1 MKSKI
6 TREELQVFY
15 NTSTPKDAIQLE
27 LATVA
32 KDVLEFQNESE
43 EFLTGLASGLLLL
56 EKMGRLDKV
65 SRQTCAELIRFC
77 AEEIIENH

>member
-15 NTSTPKDAIQLE
+15 NTSTSKDVIQLE
-27 LATVA
+27 LATVV

-43 EFLTGLASGLLLL
+43 DFLTGLASGLLLL
-56 EKMGRLDKV
+56 AKTGRLDKV
-65 SRQTCAELIRFC
+65 SRQTCAELIRVC
-77 AEEIIENH
+77 AVEIIDR

>member
-15 NTSTPKDAIQLE
+15 NTSTPKDVIQLE
-27 LATVA
+27 LVTIA

-56 EKMGRLDKV
+56 VKIGRLDKV
-65 SRQTCAELIRFC
+65 SRQTCAELIRLC
-77 AEEIIENH
+77 AVEIIETH